1 MKIPIQS
8 LLICG
13 AALLPLS
20 SLQARTF
27 GGFEPQKKFKLTVTK
42 VTSVKRTGSTVEAG
56 AAIPAGIPN
65 YRLAQRVKFTIGNRG
80 ELTARGLNL
89 AFKNG
94 NRNVNNYLNPVSASS
109 LDAQGAGCFKTATGQ
124 PASMLITYQK
134 VEGTG
139 SSITI
144 YNVSYQLRR

>member
-1 MKIPIQS
+1 MKTPIQS

-94 NRNVNNYLNPVSASS
+94 NRNVNYYVNPGSGLNV
-109 LDAQGAGCFKTATGQ
+109 QGAGCFKTATGQ

-134 VEGTG
+134 DEGTE
-139 SSITI
+139 SPVTF
-144 YNVSYQLRR
+144 YEVSYQLRR